1 LVSCALVLC
10 EPGDEPV
17 EVLHPL
23 RQVYYVIS
31 VRVERAHYS
40 FLYPTI
46 FRRAP
51 GDFLGALLSPCFQSY
66 SSLLS
71 LALLLRMI
79 DKWGLYSLQK

>member
-1 LVSCALVLC
+1 MVCSALVLC
-10 EPGDEPV
+10 EPGDELV

-31 VRVERAHYS
+31 VRVERAYYS
-40 FLYPTI
+40 SLYPTI

-51 GDFLGALLSPCFQSY
+51 GDFLGALLSLCFQGY

-71 LALLLRMI
+71 FPSPSR
-79 DKWGLYSLQK
+79 GTSR

>member
-1 LVSCALVLC
+1 LVCSALVLC

-31 VRVERAHYS
+31 VRVERAHYAS
-40 FLYPTI
+40 LYPTI
-46 FRRAP
+46 FRRGP

-66 SSLLS
+66 SSLLCFPS
-71 LALLLRMI
+71 PSGGTFR
-79 DKWGLYSLQK
+79 

>member
-1 LVSCALVLC
+1 LVCTALVFC

-17 EVLHPL
+17 EVLRPL
-23 RQVYYVIS
+23 RQVYHVIS

-40 FLYPTI
+40 SLYPTI

-71 LALLLRMI
+71 FPSPSR
-79 DKWGLYSLQK
+79 GTSR

>member
-1 LVSCALVLC
+1 LVCSALVLC
-10 EPGDEPV
+10 EPVDELV

-31 VRVERAHYS
+31 VRVERAYYS
-40 FLYPTI
+40 SLYPTI

-51 GDFLGALLSPCFQSY
+51 GDFLGALPSPYFQSY